1 VQRFVLSRHVSHR
14 LPLARRTGPCPPGEE
29 IRFTVLLH
37 ARDLRM
43 LREAARAVADP
54 KSAVYG
60 RHLSPDEVC
69 TLVAPGSQDLDAV
82 LAFLRDAGLTVD
94 GVAGA
99 RTAVQGHGP
108 AEKIAR
114 AFDVPLGIYELPRAM
129 TPLTRRAVAA
139 ERDPSIPAS
148 LAAVIRGVAGLN
160 TLPAARR
167 FPPIFAPTRSKVPR
181 RGPAA
186 ARGPNGG
193 YTPDEIRAAYR
204 LPDPGTAG
212 GRGERIAILEF
223 GGGFSSVD
231 FGAFCAQYGLPAG
244 DVTEVSVSGARNDY
258 RGKTS
263 DADVEVALD
272 MDWVRGTAPR
282 ADLDLWWA
290 PNTDTGWVDFLSALL
305 DAPDARRP
313 SIVSI
318 SWGMPEDG
326 FATSRRY
333 EQTRQLFL
341 SCALLGITFVCASGD
356 AGAGDVLPGDPAF
369 DGQRHVDFPSVVPE
383 VTAVGGTKLV
393 PQGDS
398 FVESVWN
405 DGPNRGAT
413 GGGFSRFV
421 AVPAWQKAALGARG
435 GVTGRGIPDVAAVA
449 SPDPGLSIFV
459 RNRWTAAGG
468 TSVAAPIWSGILAHV
483 NAARAAAGKPRL
495 GAANAALYAA
505 AGGASPY
512 RDVTQGDN
520 AYAGVTGYQASKG
533 WDPAT
538 GLGSALVEL
547 LVRKLLA

>member
-1 VQRFVLSRHVSHR
+1 VQRYVLPHHVSRR

-29 IRFTVLLH
+29 IRLTVLLH
-37 ARDLRM
+37 AKDLRM
-43 LREAARAVADP
+43 LREAASAVADP

-60 RHLSPDEVC
+60 RHLSPDEVR
-69 TLVAPGSQDLDAV
+69 TLVAPGYQDLDAV
-82 LAFLRDAGLTVD
+82 LSFLRDNGLTVD

-99 RTAVQGHGP
+99 RTAVQAHGP
-108 AEKIAR
+108 AEKVAR
-114 AFDVPLGIYELPRAM
+114 AFDVPLGVYDLPRAM
-129 TPLTRRAVAA
+129 SPLTQRAVAA
-139 ERDPSIPAS
+139 DRDPSIPAS

-167 FPPIFAPTRSKVPR
+167 FPPLLAPPRSKEPR
-181 RGPAA
+181 RGPAT
-186 ARGPNGG
+186 ARAPGGG
-193 YTPDEIRAAYR
+193 YTPEEIRLAYY
-204 LPDPGTAG
+204 LPDPDTAG
-212 GRGERIAILEF
+212 SRGERVAILEF

-231 FGAFCAQYGLPAG
+231 FSAFCAQYGLPTG
-244 DVTEVSVSGARNDY
+244 DVTEVSVSGAKNDY
-258 RGKTS
+258 QGKTG

-272 MDWVRGTAPR
+272 MDWVRGTAPH

-290 PNTDTGWVDFLSALL
+290 PNTDTGWVDFLNAIL
-305 DAPDARRP
+305 DAPDALRP

-326 FATSRRY
+326 FSTSRRY
-333 EQTRQLFL
+333 DQTRQLFL

-356 AGAGDVLPGDPAF
+356 AGAGDVLPDDPGF
-369 DGQRHVDFPSVVPE
+369 DGQRHVDFPSDIPE

-393 PQGDS
+393 PEGGS

-405 DGPNRGAT
+405 DGPNGGAT

-421 AVPAWQKAALGARG
+421 AVPAWQKAALGARR

-459 RNRWTAAGG
+459 RNKWMAAGG

-483 NAARAAAGKPRL
+483 NAARAAAGRPRL

-505 AGGASPY
+505 ARGTSPY
-512 RDVTQGDN
+512 RDITQGDN
-520 AYAGVTGYQASKG
+520 SYAGVSGYEATKG

-538 GLGSALVEL
+538 GLGSASVASLVK
-547 LVRKLLA
+547 KLLA

>member
-1 VQRFVLSRHVSHR
+1 
-14 LPLARRTGPCPPGEE
+14 
-29 IRFTVLLH
+29 
-37 ARDLRM
+37 M
-43 LREAARAVADP
+43 LREAAAAVADP

-60 RHLSPDEVC
+60 RHLSSDEVC

-99 RTAVQGHGP
+99 RTAVQAHGP
-108 AEKIAR
+108 AENVAR
-114 AFDVPLGIYELPRAM
+114 AFDVPLGIYNLPRALS
-129 TPLTRRAVAA
+129 PRERRGMAA
-139 ERDPSIPAS
+139 ERNPSIPAS
-148 LAAVIRGVAGLN
+148 LASVIRGVAGLN
-160 TLPAARR
+160 TFPAARR

-181 RGPAA
+181 RGRAA

-193 YTPDEIRAAYR
+193 YTPDEIRAAYG
-204 LPDPGTAG
+204 LPDPGSAG

-223 GGGFSSVD
+223 GGGFSSAD
-231 FGAFCAQYGLPAG
+231 FAAFCTHYGLPAG
-244 DVTEVSVSGARNDY
+244 DVTDVSVSGAKNDY
-258 RGKTS
+258 QGKTG

-282 ADLDLWWA
+282 SDLDLWWA
-290 PNTDTGWVDFLSALL
+290 PNTDTGWVDFLNALL

-333 EQTRQLFL
+333 DQTRQLFL

-356 AGAGDVLPGDPAF
+356 AGAGDVLPQDPAF
-369 DGQRHVDFPSVVPE
+369 DGQRHVDFPSVIPE

-393 PQGDS
+393 PRGDT
-398 FVESVWN
+398 FAESVWN
-405 DGPNRGAT
+405 DGTNRGAT

-421 AVPAWQKAALGARG
+421 AVPAWQKAAFGARR

-449 SPDPGLSIFV
+449 SPDPGLSIYV
-459 RNRWTAAGG
+459 SRKWTAAGG

-483 NAARAAAGKPRL
+483 NAARAVAGRPRL

-505 AGGASPY
+505 ARGTSPF
-512 RDVTQGDN
+512 RDITQGDN
-520 AYAGVTGYQASKG
+520 SYGGVTGYQATKG

-538 GLGSALVEL
+538 GLGSADTGALVK
-547 LVRKLLA
+547 KLLA

>member
-1 VQRFVLSRHVSHR
+1 M
-14 LPLARRTGPCPPGEE
+14 CPPGEE

-37 ARDLRM
+37 AKDMRM
-43 LREAARAVADP
+43 LREAAAAVSDP
-54 KSAVYG
+54 RSSVYG
-60 RHLSPDEVC
+60 RHLSPDEVR
-69 TLVAPGSQDLDAV
+69 TLVAPGYQDLDAV
-82 LAFLRDAGLTVD
+82 LAFLRDSGLTVD

-108 AEKIAR
+108 AEKVAR
-114 AFDVPLGIYELPRAM
+114 AFDVPLGAYELPRDLSPRA
-129 TPLTRRAVAA
+129 RRAIAA

-148 LAAVIRGVAGLN
+148 LASVIRGVAGLN

-167 FPPIFAPTRSKVPR
+167 FPPILAPPRSKVPR
-181 RGPAA
+181 RGLADK
-186 ARGPNGG
+186 RGPGG
-193 YTPDEIRAAYR
+193 GFTPAEIRAAYA
-204 LPDPGTAG
+204 LPDPATAG
-212 GRGERIAILEF
+212 GRGERVAILEF

-231 FGAFCAQYGLPAG
+231 FVAFCAYYGLPAG
-244 DVTEVSVSGARNDY
+244 DVTDVSVSGARNDY
-258 RGKTS
+258 QGNTG

-282 ADLDLWWA
+282 ADIDLWWT

-305 DAPDARRP
+305 DAPEARRP

-333 EQTRQLFL
+333 DQTRQLFL

-356 AGAGDVLPGDPAF
+356 AGAGDILPEDAAF

-393 PQGDS
+393 PSGRS
-398 FVESVWN
+398 FSESAWN

-413 GGGFSRFV
+413 GGGFSRYV
-421 AVPAWQKAALGARG
+421 AVPAWQKAALGTRR

-459 RNRWTAAGG
+459 RKKWIAAGG

-495 GAANAALYAA
+495 GAANAALYDAA
-505 AGGASPY
+505 RGASPF
-512 RDVTQGDN
+512 RDVTRGDN
-520 AYAGVTGYQASKG
+520 SYGGVSGYRATKG
-533 WDPAT
+533 WDPTT
-538 GLGSALVEL
+538 GLGSARTGDLVN
-547 LVRKLLA
+547 KLLA